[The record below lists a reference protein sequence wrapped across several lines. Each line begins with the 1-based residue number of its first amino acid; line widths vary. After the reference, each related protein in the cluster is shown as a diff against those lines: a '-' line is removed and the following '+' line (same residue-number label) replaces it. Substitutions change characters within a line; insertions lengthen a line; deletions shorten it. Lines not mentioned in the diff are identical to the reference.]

1 MTTTASS
8 ARVAV
13 TLGRRVGRN
22 DGRRARVERGGGG
35 AVAPRRSREAV
46 SVRASTRRDEGRRVG
61 GGSAAPAAKTR
72 GVTVVANALSGGYGG
87 GGRGFNIVPV
97 PDRVVALVPYLLPLM
112 SALRY
117 GRFFFTQFPA
127 AVILLKPLMPILR
140 GVATLPMGNL
150 IVFFAIYLGI
160 AKNQNLSRF
169 CRFNAMQAILLDIAL
184 IFPSLVESLFGPG
197 ILGIGLPYGVTMV
210 MHNAIFVVTL
220 GAFALAA
227 VGCMTGQYVR
237 LKFLADAADAQMGA
251 Y

>member
-1 MTTTASS
+1 MMMTTTMKATPS
-8 ARVAV
+8 ATPAV
-13 TLGRRVGRN
+13 TLGRRSVRVGR
-22 DGRRARVERGGGG
+22 GVG
-35 AVAPRRSREAV
+35 AVSARRPREAV
-46 SVRASTRRDEGRRVG
+46 SVRASARRDEGRRVV
-61 GGSAAPAAKTR
+61 GSAAATTTTTTR
-72 GVTVVANALSGGYGG
+72 GRGESVVASAMSGGYGG

>member
-1 MTTTASS
+1 MMMTTVKATPRATP
-8 ARVAV
+8 AV
-13 TLGRRVGRN
+13 TLGRRSVRVGR
-22 DGRRARVERGGGG
+22 GLG
-35 AVAPRRSREAV
+35 AVSARRPREV
-46 SVRASTRRDEGRRVG
+46 SVRASARRDEGGRG
-61 GGSAAPAAKTR
+61 ASAAATTTATR
-72 GVTVVANALSGGYGG
+72 GRRESVVASAMSGGYGG